1 MIWKHSMT
9 LNKKLYSIFCPTLLT
24 LAIVVVAACA
34 QAPTTPSSTPAEV
47 QAPAKATPTIVIST
61 TRIPVKSFFDM
72 KGSGF
77 TAKSDLYS
85 HLKKPNGSEY
95 PVIQMLSDNKG
106 EFTHEIDTLL
116 LMIGTHELWV
126 VDAKTG
132 VSSNV
137 AKFEVI
143 RN

>member
-1 MIWKHSMT
+1 MN
-9 LNKKLYSIFCPTLLT
+9 LNKKLSSILGSTFL
-24 LAIVVVAACA
+24 IVVIVVAAACA
-34 QAPTTPSSTPAEV
+34 QAPATPSPTPAQA
-47 QAPAKATPTIVIST
+47 QAPAKAAPTIVIST
-61 TRIPVKSFFDM
+61 NRIPVKSFFDV

-95 PVIQMLSDNKG
+95 PVIQMLSDSKG